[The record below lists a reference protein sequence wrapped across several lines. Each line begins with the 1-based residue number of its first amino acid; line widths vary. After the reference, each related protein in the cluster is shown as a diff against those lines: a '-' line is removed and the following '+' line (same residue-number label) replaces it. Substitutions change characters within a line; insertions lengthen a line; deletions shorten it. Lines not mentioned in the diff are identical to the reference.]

1 MTDFDPITADGNN
14 SKRRFAPLVE
24 RWKGA
29 IKAATEH
36 RKKEFD
42 CVADEARRFFDGK
55 ASDFW
60 EGMAKQ
66 ASESTDQG
74 FLAGSSLVPQFKIS
88 LNRMFDA
95 VAMFGPALYH
105 QNPTIAVTSR
115 PSTGVSIDTFYA
127 GNPQATQILDL
138 IPALQS
144 GQIQDPNVGFMVTQL
159 QQQYDNA
166 IRANQRR
173 IDINNDHAI
182 LMQSLSN
189 YYQNEGHKQDE
200 ARLAITEAIVT
211 GLGLLEPILESSPAG
226 GPRIPAC
233 RFISNKDF
241 IIDPDACYWRDVTW
255 IAVRRASP
263 RNVVEQKF
271 NLPPGSLKGKHASN
285 TALTGEN
292 PRQKKRHGNG
302 KVVNRS
308 HEIVEYYDLFS
319 KNGAGQN
326 LQILENQKGLSPE
339 LELLGD
345 FVYLAICPGCHYP
358 LNFPDE
364 LPLVAPPEM
373 VIGEDGLPM
382 MPEMSAPPEPNPA
395 ALEATAWPAP
405 FWDDVHTDGGWP
417 ICRLTF
423 YENPGKTWPL
433 SMAAPCIG
441 EMKFI
446 NWCMSFLADGVA
458 AGSKIYVAC
467 QKSAAENLKSQLV
480 GGGGPFT
487 TIELEAIT
495 GKNINEI
502 ISFLTA
508 PTFNVD
514 IWNMI
519 AQVNDQIDKRL
530 GLNELMYGSSS
541 RQMRSAAEAQY
552 RQSNINIRPD
562 DMASRVEDWLSITAV
577 REIQLLRWD
586 GTYEDVQPIIG
597 DIGARVFAEQIQTR
611 SVSDVTRE
619 FHFRVEAGTARKP
632 NKDTRIAQLNELSQ
646 YLLPTAQQAMS
657 MGLPGPFNAF
667 MEDLGRAMDID
678 PTRYMIDAED
688 QAMMQAQ
695 AMQQATMNQQAM
707 QANEANAPAE
717 AA

>member
-1 MTDFDPITADGNN
+1 MNDYDPITAQGDNP
-14 SKRRFAPLVE
+14 KRRFAALVQ

-29 IKAATEH
+29 LKAAKAH
-36 RKKEFD
+36 RKMEFD

-55 ASDFW
+55 SADFW
-60 EGMAKQ
+60 KDMAKQ
-66 ASESTDQG
+66 ASDSADQG
-74 FLAGSSLVPQFKIS
+74 FLAGSSLIPQFRIS

-95 VAMFGPALYH
+95 VALFGPTLYH

-115 PSTGVSIDTFYA
+115 PAVNVSIDTFYA
-127 GNPQATQILDL
+127 AMPEAMQILDML
-138 IPALQS
+138 PALEA
-144 GQIQDPNVGFMVTQL
+144 GQVQDPQIGMIVQQL
-159 QQQYDNA
+159 QQQYEMA
-166 IRANQRR
+166 IKSNERR
-173 IDINNDHAI
+173 TLLNLDHAKV
-182 LMQSLSN
+182 MEALSN

-211 GLGLLEPILESSPAG
+211 GLGLLEPYLESSPAG
-226 GPRIPAC
+226 GPRVPAC

-241 IIDPDACYWRDVTW
+241 LVDPDACYWRDVTW
-255 IAVRRASP
+255 IAIRRESP

-285 TALTGEN
+285 TALTGDN
-292 PRQKKRHGNG
+292 PRNQKRHGDG
-302 KVVNRS
+302 KIVNRS
-308 HEIVEYYDLFS
+308 HEIVEYYDVYS
-319 KNGAGQN
+319 KNGAGQH
-326 LQILENQKGLSPE
+326 LQILEDQKDLPPD
-339 LELLGD
+339 LEMLGD
-345 FVYLAICPGCHYP
+345 FVYLAICPGCDYP
-358 LNFPDE
+358 LNLPDD
-364 LPLVAPPEM
+364 LPLVQPPEILM
-373 VIGEDGLPM
+373 DEFGEPM
-382 MPEMSAPPEPNPA
+382 PPMEPMGMEPNPE
-395 ALEATAWPAP
+395 ALEAAAWPAP

-417 ICRLTF
+417 VCRLTF

-467 QKSAAENLKSQLV
+467 RKHAAESIKQQLV

-487 TIELEAIT
+487 TIELEQIT
-495 GKNINEI
+495 GQNINEI

-530 GLNELMYGSSS
+530 GLNELLYGNSA

-552 RQSNINIRPD
+552 RQSNISIRPD

-586 GTYEDVQPIIG
+586 GAYEDVAPIIG

-611 SVSDVTRE
+611 EVSDVTRE
-619 FHFRVEAGTARKP
+619 FSFRVEAGTARKP
-632 NKDTRIAQLNELSQ
+632 NKDTRIAQLNELAQ

-667 MEDLGRAMDID
+667 MLDLGRAMDID
-678 PTRYMIDAED
+678 PTPYMIDAED

-695 AMQQATMNQQAM
+695 AAQQAQLNQQAM
-707 QANEANAPAE
+707 MMDQGATPGNAA
-717 AA
+717 